1 MKLLLLLS
9 IIIVSI
15 GLLIRALRRRSP
27 ATHHVASSE
36 IPEILAQLQVSARE
50 GNASVLTLPSGGEG
64 VQLQFSID
72 HGVVGLDWVLVGHR
86 NLSDKSRI
94 AEMATAL
101 GYHVEE
107 CEQNQVRQL
116 RITGQGIAELGTA
129 IIRDFYGIHPAA
141 RIPMVTV
148 GFRWDPEAHWN

>member
-1 MKLLLLLS
+1 
-9 IIIVSI
+9 
-15 GLLIRALRRRSP
+15 
-27 ATHHVASSE
+27 
-36 IPEILAQLQVSARE
+36 
-50 GNASVLTLPSGGEG
+50 
-64 VQLQFSID
+64 
-72 HGVVGLDWVLVGHR
+72 
-86 NLSDKSRI
+86 
-94 AEMATAL
+94 MATAL